1 MSRLHTDAMRVII
14 GEIASGRWPEGELLP
29 REVDLAA
36 RFGFSRNV
44 ARECVRG
51 LEERGLV
58 SVRHGSGARVLPE
71 YEWNRFDP
79 DVLAALIGGPR
90 AAGVIGEYLESRRVL
105 EVEAAALAAERAG
118 EAELEHLSEAFERMR
133 LTAEG
138 ARNNPAGEALYRE
151 ADVDF
156 HRSVIRA
163 AGNPVL
169 ARMIEPIHRAL
180 TETFTTLARPRMR
193 FVRGLPEH
201 ERILDAVRAG
211 DPDEAREAMRVHLLT
226 VERYLREFG
235 EERAGPEAA

>member
-105 EVEAAALAAERAG
+105 EVEAAGLAAERAG
-118 EAELEHLSEAFERMR
+118 NPELEHLSETFERMK

-138 ARNNPAGEALYRE
+138 ARDNPAGEALYRE

-156 HRSVIRA
+156 HRAVIRA
-163 AGNPVL
+163 ARNPVL

-180 TETFTTLARPRMR
+180 TDTFTTLARPRMR

-201 ERILDAVRAG
+201 ERILAAVRAG
-211 DPDEAREAMRVHLLT
+211 DPDEAREAMRAHLLT
-226 VERYLREFG
+226 VERYLGEFG
-235 EERAGPEAA
+235 QERAGPEAA